1 MHKRKGDSLILY
13 FGGAYNG
20 KLEYVKEKY
29 NLTDKDIFY
38 CNKDN
43 IDFNKKVI
51 SGLDKF
57 ILFNALNGNESLE
70 YIKNNIENLRDKIII
85 CDEISNGIV
94 PIKKE
99 ERFWR
104 EEVGKVLRYLVSN
117 SDEVYKIFFG
127 IPKRLKHE

>member
-1 MHKRKGDSLILY
+1 MILY

-57 ILFNALNGNESLE
+57 ILFNALNGNES
-70 YIKNNIENLRDKIII
+70 
-85 CDEISNGIV
+85 
-94 PIKKE
+94 
-99 ERFWR
+99 
-104 EEVGKVLRYLVSN
+104 
-117 SDEVYKIFFG
+117 
-127 IPKRLKHE
+127 